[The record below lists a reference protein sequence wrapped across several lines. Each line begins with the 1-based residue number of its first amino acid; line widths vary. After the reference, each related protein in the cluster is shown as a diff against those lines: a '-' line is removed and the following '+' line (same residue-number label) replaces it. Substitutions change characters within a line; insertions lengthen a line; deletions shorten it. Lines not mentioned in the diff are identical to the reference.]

1 MDLAQLNLW
10 LADHS
15 SLILPAVA
23 VIAFVESF
31 AIAGIIV
38 PGVALLFSVAALA
51 SLSQIPVESVLI
63 AAFIGAVAGDVLSFF
78 IGRAFHDRLTNIWP
92 FSRYPD
98 ALSQG
103 EHFFNKYGTISVVIG
118 RFVGPLRP
126 VLPLTAGMLH
136 MPSAKFIVINV
147 LSACAWAPA
156 YILPGYLGAEISQS
170 AFGNEHAGLSA
181 WLVLSLLLT
190 ALPWFIT
197 LRLVTFPL
205 ERSHL
210 LVTSLLYSIIGFITI
225 TSLVTLGAFDRMD
238 VWLFSLVSALRNEE
252 FDSLL
257 VAITLIGDQL
267 LLTILFLICVALL
280 MHQKQRKL
288 ALTLALAGISA
299 SIFTHLLKYGLSLPR
314 PDFVMGRLGT
324 ASFPSG
330 HTSGF
335 SIFAGT
341 LLGLALQTRDKI
353 HFAIRSVIIVSI
365 FLVGSSRVLLGVH
378 WLSDV
383 LAGLLLGSAVVSA
396 ALWAGGRFASERTS
410 NSIHLDQAQHQNNTQ
425 NQASLQANWQQIIV
439 TIALVTLLYQSVLF
453 ETAMRFYSV
462 R

>member
-51 SLSQIPVESVLI
+51 SLSQIPVENVLI
-63 AAFIGAVAGDVLSFF
+63 AAFVGAVAGDVLSFF
-78 IGRAFHDRLTNIWP
+78 IGRAFHDRLKNLWP

-103 EHFFNKYGTISVVIG
+103 ESFFNKYGTISVVIG

-136 MPSAKFIVINV
+136 MPSAKFIIINV

-181 WLVLSLLLT
+181 WLVLCLILT
-190 ALPWFIT
+190 ALPWLIT
-197 LRLVTFPL
+197 LKLTSLPF

-210 LVTSLLYSIIGFITI
+210 LLASLGYSIIGFLTI
-225 TSLVTLGAFDRMD
+225 SSLVILGAFDRLD
-238 VWLFSLVSALRNEE
+238 VWLFSLVSALRNEAL
-252 FDSLL
+252 DTLL
-257 VAITLIGDQL
+257 VAITLMGDQL
-267 LLTILFLICVALL
+267 LLTLLFLICVVLL
-280 MHQKQRKL
+280 SYQKQRQL

-299 SIFTHLLKYGLSLPR
+299 SISTHLLKYGLNLPR
-314 PDFVMGRLGT
+314 PDLVIGKLGT

-341 LLGLALQTRDKI
+341 LLGLVLQTRDKV
-353 HFAIRSVIIVSI
+353 HFAIRSIIIAAI
-365 FLVGSSRVLLGVH
+365 FIVASSRVLLGVH

-383 LAGLLLGSAVVSA
+383 LAGLLLGSAIVSV
-396 ALWAGGRFASERTS
+396 ALWIGVRFSSVSTS
-410 NSIHLDQAQHQNNTQ
+410 NIQQQRHQQHTAPQV
-425 NQASLQANWQQIIV
+425 NWQQILLSIM
-439 TIALVTLLYQSVLF
+439 LVTMLYQSILF

>member
-1 MDLAQLNLW
+1 MDLSELNLW

-23 VIAFVESF
+23 FIAFVESF
-31 AIAGIIV
+31 AIAGIVV

-51 SLSQIPVESVLI
+51 SLSQVPVESVLI
-63 AAFIGAVAGDVLSFF
+63 AAFLGAVAGDVLSFF
-78 IGRAFHDRLTNIWP
+78 IGRAFHDRLKTLWP

-103 EHFFNKYGTISVVIG
+103 EKFFTKYGTISVVIG

-136 MPSAKFIVINV
+136 MPTAKFVVINI
-147 LSACAWAPA
+147 LSAFAWAPA

-181 WLVLSLLLT
+181 WLVLCILLAT
-190 ALPWFIT
+190 LPWLIT
-197 LRLVTFPL
+197 VKLVSLNF
-205 ERSHL
+205 ERTHL
-210 LVTSLLYSIIGFITI
+210 LVASLGYSVVGLLAIS
-225 TSLVTLGAFDRMD
+225 SLVILGAFDRLD
-238 VWLFSLVSALRNEE
+238 VWLFSLASNLRNDA
-252 FDSLL
+252 FDRLL
-257 VAITLIGDQL
+257 VATTLIGDQL
-267 LLTILFLICVALL
+267 LLTILFLICVVLL
-280 MHQKQRKL
+280 MYQKQRQL
-288 ALTLALAGISA
+288 ALTLALSGISA
-299 SIFTHLLKYGLSLPR
+299 SICTHLLKYGLNLPR
-314 PDFVMGRLGT
+314 PDLIIGKLST

-341 LLGLALQTRDKI
+341 LLGLVLKTRDNV
-353 HFAIRSVIIVSI
+353 HFAIRTLVLTAI
-365 FLVGSSRVLLGVH
+365 FLIAGSRVLLGVH

-383 LAGLLLGSAVVSA
+383 IAGLLLGNAIVSA
-396 ALWAGGRFASERTS
+396 ILWAEIRVSKTPSSNLRQSSQSEY
-410 NSIHLDQAQHQNNTQ
+410 L
-425 NQASLQANWQQIIV
+425 LNWQQILISV
-439 TIALVTLLYQSVLF
+439 VLVVLLYQSVLF
-453 ETAMRFYSV
+453 ETAVRFYSV

>member
-15 SLILPAVA
+15 SLILPAVS

-38 PGVALLFSVAALA
+38 PGVALLFSVAAIA

-63 AAFIGAVAGDVLSFF
+63 AAFVGAVAGDVLSFF
-78 IGRAFHDRLTNIWP
+78 IGRAFHDRLKNLWP

-98 ALSQG
+98 ALAQG
-103 EHFFNKYGTISVVIG
+103 ENFFNKYGTISVVIG

-136 MPSAKFIVINV
+136 MPTAKFIVINI

-181 WLVLSLLLT
+181 WLVLSLILV
-190 ALPWFIT
+190 AVPWLIT
-197 LRLVTFPL
+197 LKLISLPF

-210 LVTSLLYSIIGFITI
+210 LAASLGYSIIGFLTI
-225 TSLVTLGAFDRMD
+225 SSLVILGAFDRLD
-238 VWLFSLVSALRNEE
+238 VWLFSLVSALRNEA
-252 FDSLL
+252 FDTLL
-257 VAITLIGDQL
+257 VATTLIGDQL
-267 LLTILFLICVALL
+267 LLTMLFLICVVLL
-280 MHQKQRKL
+280 MYQKQRQL

-299 SIFTHLLKYGLSLPR
+299 SICTHLLKYGLNLPR
-314 PDFVMGRLGT
+314 PDLVIGKLST

-341 LLGLALQTRDKI
+341 LLGLALQTRDKV
-353 HFAIRSVIIVSI
+353 HFAIRSIIVVAI
-365 FLVGSSRVLLGVH
+365 FLVASSRVLLGVH

-383 LAGLLLGSAVVSA
+383 IAGLLLGSAVVST
-396 ALWAGGRFASERTS
+396 ALWAGDRFASASAS
-410 NSIHLDQAQHQNNTQ
+410 NTLPQDPHQA
-425 NQASLQANWQQIIV
+425 ALKVNWPHIV
-439 TIALVTLLYQSVLF
+439 LSVILVTLLYQSVLF
-453 ETAMRFYSV
+453 ETALRFYSV